1 MTSGLL
7 IAAEAIAIDGDA
19 NGRHG
24 AVSVSSS
31 FGVVSG
37 RSALCCGTSPVFL
50 SAFRHFPRA
59 GRLRARPR
67 NFMRRIYHTRNS
79 E

>member
-7 IAAEAIAIDGDA
+7 IAAEVIAIDGDA

-37 RSALCCGTSPVFL
+37 RSALSCGTSPVFL